1 MKKISILFSL
11 LVVALAGLSLAACS
25 NDDLNTDQ
33 YDNGG
38 VTLGAF
44 GPSPVL
50 RGGTLYFFGTHLDR
64 VTSVVLPGQANP
76 VTDIK
81 VEQGGSHSKIS
92 ILVPA
97 EGGEPGYVTLKA
109 NDGTELTTKSK
120 LTFREDISIS
130 KVYIGT
136 EGTLTGEVGDLLV
149 FEGDYLNLMNG
160 VKFENGFIVSDL
172 EEHTRYK
179 LSVRIPKEAGSGT
192 VTLTD
197 LVEDTPTELQAE
209 ETITIKLPEVTAAAQ
224 TKKAGQ
230 TVTITGNRL
239 TQIETVQLAGGV
251 FVNSDELT
259 YAENGSSLSFT
270 LPEAA
275 ADGAI
280 TLITYSGQ
288 KIAAGTLTTVT
299 PSNLAVVG
307 KVKNGLQMVVTGTD
321 MQLVKS
327 VTFAPEVAYDAKDG
341 ITIEAGKVTIKKV
354 PEAAVDGN
362 LTLFMQNGK
371 STTVAYTLVKPA
383 ATSADPA
390 TLTAGN
396 ETVIYGTDLDLVA
409 AITFPGESPVTVEA
423 KNFAAHEAE
432 GIQVTVPAACAG
444 TGFTLIMKNGTEV
457 PVSGI
462 LTIKA
467 ASDPA
472 ISEAPTG
479 AVAGT
484 VITVKGKN
492 FNNLANLYVGTHKVT
507 RYSSKSNT
515 EMTFKVPEA
524 PVGDY
529 KFVLEDYDGNKF
541 DGPAFSILPAEIDIA
556 SFSKWEDQS
565 ANITYPFTL
574 SWSDSKGKVRIMRSG
589 LQALNLKQG
598 VSKLIFYKDPSTS
611 GQIQLNNANWGN
623 PITDAD
629 LTDWGQGKSKVET
642 VFTADMMKCVNGEIA
657 DGWSDTAFIIQGD
670 GMSITKITILP

>member
-327 VTFAPEVAYDAKDG
+327 VTFAPEVAYDA
-341 ITIEAGKVTIKKV
+341 
-354 PEAAVDGN
+354 
-362 LTLFMQNGK
+362 
-371 STTVAYTLVKPA
+371 
-383 ATSADPA
+383 
-390 TLTAGN
+390 
-396 ETVIYGTDLDLVA
+396 
-409 AITFPGESPVTVEA
+409 
-423 KNFAAHEAE
+423 
-432 GIQVTVPAACAG
+432 
-444 TGFTLIMKNGTEV
+444 
-457 PVSGI
+457 
-462 LTIKA
+462 
-467 ASDPA
+467 
-472 ISEAPTG
+472 
-479 AVAGT
+479 
-484 VITVKGKN
+484 
-492 FNNLANLYVGTHKVT
+492 
-507 RYSSKSNT
+507 
-515 EMTFKVPEA
+515 
-524 PVGDY
+524 
-529 KFVLEDYDGNKF
+529 
-541 DGPAFSILPAEIDIA
+541 
-556 SFSKWEDQS
+556 
-565 ANITYPFTL
+565 
-574 SWSDSKGKVRIMRSG
+574 
-589 LQALNLKQG
+589 
-598 VSKLIFYKDPSTS
+598 
-611 GQIQLNNANWGN
+611 
-623 PITDAD
+623 
-629 LTDWGQGKSKVET
+629 
-642 VFTADMMKCVNGEIA
+642 
-657 DGWSDTAFIIQGD
+657 
-670 GMSITKITILP
+670 